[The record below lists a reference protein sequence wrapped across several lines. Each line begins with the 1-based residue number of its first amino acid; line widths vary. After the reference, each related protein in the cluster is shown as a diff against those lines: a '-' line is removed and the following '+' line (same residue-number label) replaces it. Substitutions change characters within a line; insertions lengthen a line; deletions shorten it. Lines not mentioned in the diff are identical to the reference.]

1 MNLLPQFFYRMV
13 VIGLLSMVG
22 DGGGCG
28 VVVLGGVGMALG
40 GRWRVVRVGSGSLIY
55 RQIKSLH
62 VQCSGYLLV
71 DRYVDE
77 IRIRSSFFTSV
88 LDCFRNSLKSTPS
101 RVLLYDK

>member
-1 MNLLPQFFYRMV
+1 
-13 VIGLLSMVG
+13 MVG

-40 GRWRVVRVGSGSLIY
+40 WRWEGVGRALARRVVRVGSGSLIY